1 MNKSKHQILR
11 LKSLKIIFQLLYIE
25 ITKKNKDENGVNV
38 SVISPKRILVDGKT
52 FDQIMYED
60 I

>member
-11 LKSLKIIFQLLYIE
+11 LKSLKIIFQLLHIE
-25 ITKKNKDENGVNV
+25 ITKKNKDKNGVNV